1 MGQTVQTETGNVLS
15 PESNLKNAG
24 VTDQVN
30 KANQFTIDK
39 ALQKLV
45 DSTNFQFFEGEVT
58 GNHYLVHIHETS
70 GDPVSAGRIETTYG
84 TIPGKTLNPKPPY
97 QRPIDQHPA
106 KKQRSILMDFLCGE
120 RVGTV
125 VLFRNKGIVDDIV
138 DGGQRVSIVYNF
150 MKDKIIL
157 SGANASKFWAYYFR
171 HIVSGREQSYD
182 EGLKLECNKII
193 KGIITNKNIP
203 GVKFSSLPFTIQ
215 QEIRQLT
222 FDVKRIEKINFFCLE
237 TQDDIS
243 KDHDDYDEDKVIEM
257 IRNKFNKLNLQ
268 QKPVQPIHTIWGSSS
283 IYNITSRGY
292 VESSPELMSLLGYNL
307 VGNDSENDELM
318 RLFNDL
324 IVRSMLTY
332 DGKINWG
339 LGLSKLAENILE
351 NNYDPSKEGDSINS
365 KTVLEKFMKKNM
377 ETMFISSFVDNNNT
391 ERRLKLAKEIV
402 GSSQKAVMQRLF
414 IFSLFL
420 FSDFIKEN
428 MKYRKYFDQDD
439 FPTNRL
445 FNYVELLSK
454 MISLVSMRTVDESEF
469 FNEDR
474 PLVKYGLKTMFT
486 SNEKT
491 FKNLIKLGGHTQK
504 DDTILKSTL
513 RSIIELVDEYTL

>member
-1 MGQTVQTETGNVLS
+1 
-15 PESNLKNAG
+15 
-24 VTDQVN
+24 
-30 KANQFTIDK
+30 
-39 ALQKLV
+39 
-45 DSTNFQFFEGEVT
+45 
-58 GNHYLVHIHETS
+58 
-70 GDPVSAGRIETTYG
+70 
-84 TIPGKTLNPKPPY
+84 
-97 QRPIDQHPA
+97 
-106 KKQRSILMDFLCGE
+106 
-120 RVGTV
+120 
-125 VLFRNKGIVDDIV
+125 
-138 DGGQRVSIVYNF
+138 
-150 MKDKIIL
+150 
-157 SGANASKFWAYYFR
+157 
-171 HIVSGREQSYD
+171 
-182 EGLKLECNKII
+182 
-193 KGIITNKNIP
+193 
-203 GVKFSSLPFTIQ
+203 
-215 QEIRQLT
+215 
-222 FDVKRIEKINFFCLE
+222 
-237 TQDDIS
+237 
-243 KDHDDYDEDKVIEM
+243 
-257 IRNKFNKLNLQ
+257 
-268 QKPVQPIHTIWGSSS
+268 
-283 IYNITSRGY
+283 
-292 VESSPELMSLLGYNL
+292 
-307 VGNDSENDELM
+307 
-318 RLFNDL
+318 
-324 IVRSMLTY
+324 MLTY